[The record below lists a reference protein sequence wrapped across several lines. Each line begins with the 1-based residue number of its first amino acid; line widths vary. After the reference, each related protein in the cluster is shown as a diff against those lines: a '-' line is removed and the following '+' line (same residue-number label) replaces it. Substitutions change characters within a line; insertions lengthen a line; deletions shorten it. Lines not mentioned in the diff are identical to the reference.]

1 MSGTL
6 LTISL
11 PSRTLLG
18 VDLLSLTTSPTIHG
32 ISNIPP
38 GWHFVFTGATASL
51 SVRHGIWFHVP
62 DTSHI
67 QQNSLGGSLIVR
79 KWDAGKEELV
89 PVTDKIELETW
100 RRRLQAEGGKWG
112 SQYLMGYRQSA
123 SGSST
128 TVATTSISSPQ
139 EEKDGPSTWSTLT
152 AHATHSLL
160 SRLTSRTFTLTSTSC
175 SLQDRDEIPGLSA
188 SEVAS
193 ALEGEELVF
202 LGIDLSKTWRDGAIG
217 RERTEGARDRGW
229 ALAEAVRK
237 SREECSKFSK
247 GGEVEGEGEGQ
258 WGDEVLGEM
267 EVCFLMVLT
276 LGNYSCL
283 EEWKRV
289 LELIFTSRQ
298 IVREQEEF
306 FCEALRILGRQL
318 RRCEDVEGGLFDF
331 SDEGGGGAFLKKLL
345 KGFRRALAEMFAD
358 DGTEG
363 EGVKAEMEEVE
374 EWAKEEYG
382 WDLSDDMLRRG
393 MLVLEDGEMVE
404 MEMDGAEEEEERGEY
419 APVIVEL
426 GQDS

>member
-6 LTISL
+6 LTLSL

-18 VDLLSLTTSPTIHG
+18 IDLLSLNTSPTIYG

-51 SVRHGIWFHVP
+51 SIRHGFWFYIP
-62 DTSHI
+62 DDSQLLRHPLSS
-67 QQNSLGGSLIVR
+67 QLIVR
-79 KWDAGKEELV
+79 KWDTEKEQLV
-89 PVTDKIELETW
+89 PVTDKNELETW
-100 RRRLQAEGGKWG
+100 RGKMHAEGGRWG
-112 SQYLMGYRQSA
+112 RQNLMGYRQST
-123 SGSST
+123 SGSGT
-128 TVATTSISSPQ
+128 TLITTSLNSPHNK
-139 EEKDGPSTWSTLT
+139 EEGPFVWSTLT
-152 AHATHSLL
+152 AHITHSLL
-160 SRLTSRTFTLTSTSC
+160 SRLTTGTFTLTSTSC
-175 SLQDRDEIPGLSA
+175 SIQDRDEIPGLSA

-202 LGIDLSKTWRDGAIG
+202 LGIDLSRTWREGAVG

-229 ALAEAVRK
+229 ALAEAVRR
-237 SREECSKFSK
+237 SREEATKLDGRK
-247 GGEVEGEGEGQ
+247 EEGEDGEAQ
-258 WGDEVLGEM
+258 WGDGVLGEM

-298 IVREQEEF
+298 IVDEHEEF
-306 FCEALRILGRQL
+306 FGEALSLLGLQL

-331 SDEGGGGAFLKKLL
+331 SDDGGGGAFLKKLL
-345 KGFRRALAEMFAD
+345 KRFRRALNEMFAD
-358 DGTEG
+358 DGAKG
-363 EGVKAEMEEVE
+363 ERIKVEMEELE
-374 EWAKEEYG
+374 EWVKEEYG
-382 WDLSDDMLRRG
+382 WDLSDDLVKRG

-404 MEMDGAEEEEERGEY
+404 MEMDGAEEDEERGEY

-426 GQDS
+426 E

>member
-6 LTISL
+6 LTLSL

-18 VDLLSLTTSPTIHG
+18 IDLLSLTTSPTIHG

-51 SVRHGIWFHVP
+51 SIRHGFWFHVP
-62 DTSHI
+62 DNLQVLRSSVSGH
-67 QQNSLGGSLIVR
+67 LVVR

-89 PVTDKIELETW
+89 PVTDINELETW
-100 RRRLQAEGGKWG
+100 RGKLQVEGGNWG
-112 SQYLMGYRQSA
+112 RQNLMGYRQSTTG
-123 SGSST
+123 SGT
-128 TVATTSISSPQ
+128 TVTTTSMSSPQ
-139 EEKDGPSTWSTLT
+139 NEEEGLSVWSTLT
-152 AHATHSLL
+152 THVTQSLL
-160 SRLTSRTFTLTSTSC
+160 SRLTSGTFTLTSTSC
-175 SLQDRDEIPGLSA
+175 SVQDRDEIPGLST
-188 SEVAS
+188 SEVTS

-202 LGIDLSKTWRDGAIG
+202 LGIDLSRTWREGAVG

-229 ALAEAVRK
+229 ALAAVVRK
-237 SREECSKFSK
+237 SQEEATKVD
-247 GGEVEGEGEGQ
+247 GGEEEDEAGEAQ
-258 WGDEVLGEM
+258 WGDRVLGEM

-298 IVREQEEF
+298 IIVEHEEF
-306 FCEALRILGRQL
+306 FCEATRLLGLQL

-331 SDEGGGGAFLKKLL
+331 SDDGGGGAFLKKLL
-345 KGFRRALAEMFAD
+345 KGFRRALIEVFAD
-358 DGTEG
+358 DGAKE
-363 EGVKAEMEEVE
+363 ERLKAEMEELEGWV
-374 EWAKEEYG
+374 KEEYG
-382 WDLSDDMLRRG
+382 WDLSDDMVRRG

-404 MEMDGAEEEEERGEY
+404 MEMDGAEEDEERGEY

-426 GQDS
+426 EEES